1 MFKKIATSI
10 TMVAL
15 VLITSFGPQLAE
27 ALAITA
33 SKDTATRLQI
43 STNADHVFSFTMP
56 TAIDFDVTTQHD
68 GFHFDFPASFVA
80 SGTWANADFAFTDSN
95 GSHTIEGTTQGA
107 GTITCTSTTA
117 QNVCVAF
124 DTTNNIFT
132 VKPSTTYTSSST
144 ASAVTF
150 TILGTGAG
158 GTLLNPASVASTNID
173 IQMCDE
179 VAACFTAFTTSHS
192 SQIAFGVIDDDTVA
206 VTASVNSSITFDL
219 DTAGSNDSTCDT
231 DETSGAGGY
240 TIALGSITTADSRI
254 SGATDTINLICVD
267 LDTNAG
273 GGAIITVQNANG
285 ASGLVSTSTPADDI
299 DTNDGVAVTAGTE
312 NYGLCVVTFTG
323 GLDDEGGYNGDTCA
337 ANSATNV
344 VQSMSAVTP
353 ETIFDTDGAPI
364 AGGRGS
370 IAVNASV
377 AVSQASHN
385 DYTDAITFL
394 ATATF

>member
-1 MFKKIATSI
+1 M
-10 TMVAL
+10 
-15 VLITSFGPQLAE
+15 
-27 ALAITA
+27 
-33 SKDTATRLQI
+33 
-43 STNADHVFSFTMP
+43 
-56 TAIDFDVTTQHD
+56 
-68 GFHFDFPASFVA
+68 
-80 SGTWANADFAFTDSN
+80 
-95 GSHTIEGTTQGA
+95 
-107 GTITCTSTTA
+107 
-117 QNVCVAF
+117 
-124 DTTNNIFT
+124 
-132 VKPSTTYTSSST
+132 
-144 ASAVTF
+144 
-150 TILGTGAG
+150 
-158 GTLLNPASVASTNID
+158 
-173 IQMCDE
+173 
-179 VAACFTAFTTSHS
+179 
-192 SQIAFGVIDDDTVA
+192 
-206 VTASVNSSITFDL
+206 
-219 DTAGSNDSTCDT
+219 
-231 DETSGAGGY
+231 
-240 TIALGSITTADSRI
+240 
-254 SGATDTINLICVD
+254 D

-299 DTNDGVAVTAGTE
+299 DTTDNTAVTAGTE